1 MDILKKIDIMVES
14 TQDMDSAVQEWI
26 ISVQRIID
34 SYHKKM
40 EYKEFMRPVLSFK
53 KGPKYYKIIKQDIQQ
68 SVFAFIDRQNG
79 DILRAAGWAKPAKG
93 ARGNL
98 FDRDKGLGRITPYG
112 PEYNK

>member
-14 TQDMDSAVQEWI
+14 TQDMDSAVQEWLI
-26 ISVQRIID
+26 GAQRIAD
-34 SYHKKM
+34 NYWKKM
-40 EYKEFMRPVLSFK
+40 GYKEFMRPVLSFK
-53 KGPKYYKIIKQDIQQ
+53 KGPKYYKIIRQDTQK
-68 SVFAFIDRQNG
+68 SVFAFISKETG
-79 DILRAAGWAKPAKG
+79 DIFKPASWSSPAKG